1 MSAESGLQRLQLLEC
16 MGVPFLFLV
25 RIEMATAFILSHKL
39 KFFSQFVK
47 SWTSMEH
54 DNNWEPKV
62 GEKYLSFQIGFP
74 WEESILILLKGG
86 AYFKFLTHP

>member
-1 MSAESGLQRLQLLEC
+1 

-62 GEKYLSFQIGFP
+62 GETF
-74 WEESILILLKGG
+74 LLAPTG
-86 AYFKFLTHP
+86 APRVMIC